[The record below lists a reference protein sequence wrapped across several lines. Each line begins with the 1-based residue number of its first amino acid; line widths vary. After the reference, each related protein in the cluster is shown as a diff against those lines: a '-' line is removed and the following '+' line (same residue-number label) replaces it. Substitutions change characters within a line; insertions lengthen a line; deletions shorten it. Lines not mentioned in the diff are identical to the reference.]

1 MGVAITSVI
10 TTIYNVFNRF
20 PAIPKVPFR
29 LLGTVV
35 KNCQLML
42 EIPFTKDTQEKVKET
57 RSRSEGKSCGTAGEK
72 KNRAGAAV
80 QGEA

>member
-42 EIPFTKDTQEKVKET
+42 EIPFTKV
-57 RSRSEGKSCGTAGEK
+57 
-72 KNRAGAAV
+72 
-80 QGEA
+80 